1 MSNEPSYHIPAGQ
14 PDQIFFVLVEGDV
27 MLGIDN
33 FEGGVVGAEE
43 ESDSGCVV
51 GIRNGVIQDIV
62 DDPLLGES

>member
-43 ESDSGCVV
+43 ESDSGGVV
-51 GIRNGVIQDIV
+51 GARNGVIQDVV
-62 DDPLLGES
+62 DDTLFGES